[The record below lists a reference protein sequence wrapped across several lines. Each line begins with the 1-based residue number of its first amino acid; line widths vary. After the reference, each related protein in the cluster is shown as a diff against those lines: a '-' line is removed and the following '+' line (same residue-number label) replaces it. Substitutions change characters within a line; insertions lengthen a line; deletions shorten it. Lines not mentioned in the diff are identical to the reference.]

1 MFGFLE
7 DAYVGGIVGDEVA
20 YVSKGEDG
28 VVVFVISSWVEP
40 KKRRKK
46 KRKRKQRTCEMFVDE
61 RRKG

>member
-40 KKRRKK
+40 KKRRE
-46 KRKRKQRTCEMFVDE
+46 KRTEKETKDMRDVC
-61 RRKG
+61 